1 MSTVT
6 QHAQALGSVL
16 PSIHRPWGQHCP
28 ACTGPGVSTTQHT
41 QALGSAWNH
50 MKTKRKAV
58 SWYPMHP
65 GDHTTPLIYAG
76 LTFPSELSPGLI
88 EPFCFMLDSFIIL
101 KFCEAEVSNVST
113 LITVIASLR

>member
-1 MSTVT
+1 M
-6 QHAQALGSVL
+6 
-16 PSIHRPWGQHCP
+16 HRPWGQHYT
-28 ACTGPGVSTTQHT
+28 AYTGPGVSLEPHENKEE
-41 QALGSAWNH
+41 GSKLVPHA
-50 MKTKRKAV
+50 
-58 SWYPMHP
+58 SWRPHS
-65 GDHTTPLIYAG
+65 TPLIYAG